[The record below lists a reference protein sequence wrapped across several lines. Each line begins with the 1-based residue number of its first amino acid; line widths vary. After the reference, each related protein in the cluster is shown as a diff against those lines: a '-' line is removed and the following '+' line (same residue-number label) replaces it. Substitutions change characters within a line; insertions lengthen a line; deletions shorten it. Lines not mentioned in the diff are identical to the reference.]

1 MRINTQFPVAV
12 HILSAIAY
20 FGNGALPSDIIAQSV
35 GTNPVV
41 VRRILALLKKGGLVD
56 TQSGVKGASLRKEP
70 GDITLLDI
78 YNAVRSG
85 ADPLFDM
92 HRNPH
97 PACPV
102 GAHISAAVA
111 KPLSNAQRAMEQE
124 LDSVTLHDVVKT
136 IKKLSGSPKR

>member
-20 FGNGALPSDIIAQSV
+20 FGNGAVPSDFIASSV

-41 VRRILALLKKGGLVD
+41 VRRIMALLKKGGLVD

-70 GDITLLDI
+70 GDITLLEI
-78 YNAVRSG
+78 YNAVRPG

-102 GAHISAAVA
+102 GSHIAEAVA
-111 KPLSNAQRAMEQE
+111 QPLLNAQRAMEQE
-124 LDSVTLHDVVKT
+124 LGTVTLFDVVNT
-136 IKKLSGSPKR
+136 IKNLAQ